1 MKTPGLGT
9 KSNYESG
16 LNTSGEFVNPSER
29 RVCIIYFFGRKT
41 ENRPGSHVRHF
52 EPCFLPILDGFEIE
66 KIDVVRIGTIVS
78 HIESCSLPTVDIV
91 VQVQLKLRRDTVLSQ
106 VPSTFLLP
114 FLLCINIFFD
124 ERLPRLASFQ
134 WDFKPT
140 SVEVGMS
147 GHGPS
152 PFFIER
158 LP

>member
-29 RVCIIYFFGRKT
+29 RVCIFFWK
-41 ENRPGSHVRHF
+41 ENRKSTGFTLRHF